1 MRGRSYFL
9 KTCYRTVKE
18 IAHMALKFLQQNES
32 LQEGVSRFYKRWR
45 YYSAKGLEGK
55 VVILMDVDYFYPNLD
70 KRKEIKDRKLV
81 YVGWLEQVKN

>member
-18 IAHMALKFLQQNES
+18 IAHMA
-32 LQEGVSRFYKRWR
+32 
-45 YYSAKGLEGK
+45 
-55 VVILMDVDYFYPNLD
+55 NLD
-70 KRKEIKDRKLV
+70 KKKEIKDRKLV